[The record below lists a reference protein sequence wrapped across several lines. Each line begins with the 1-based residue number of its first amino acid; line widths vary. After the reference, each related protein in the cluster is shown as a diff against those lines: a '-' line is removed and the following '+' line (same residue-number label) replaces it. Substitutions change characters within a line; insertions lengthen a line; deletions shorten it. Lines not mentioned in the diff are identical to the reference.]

1 MMRTGDSLGLIAA
14 IGPLQTCA
22 VRAGE
27 TKRRNRAVSGGYRWD
42 ARGLLLV
49 YLVLKKRQ
57 RSQ

>member
-1 MMRTGDSLGLIAA
+1 MMRTGDSLDLIAA

-27 TKRRNRAVSGGYRWD
+27 TKRRKCAVSGGYGWD
-42 ARGLLLV
+42 APWLLLV